1 MIESIDLKF
10 LRKLLKAPITTPKE
24 IIFLELGVLPLRDII
39 KQRRLNFLF
48 YIIKQKDESMIKRVF
63 QSQIKNK
70 SKKDWIT
77 TILKDIEELNL
88 NVTFE
93 DIKKMSK
100 GHWTNIIKE
109 SIKYNV
115 FRNLFRRKTHTV
127 K

>member
-48 YIIKQKDESMIKRVF
+48 YIIKQKDESRIKRVF

-70 SKKDWIT
+70 SRKDWIT
-77 TILKDIEELNL
+77 TI
-88 NVTFE
+88 
-93 DIKKMSK
+93 
-100 GHWTNIIKE
+100 
-109 SIKYNV
+109 
-115 FRNLFRRKTHTV
+115 
-127 K
+127 

>member
-1 MIESIDLKF
+1 MIESIDLDF

-109 SIKYNV
+109 SIKDNV
-115 FRNLFRRKTHTV
+115 FQKLG
-127 K
+127 